1 YKVLK
6 EYELPTYVFPNN
18 VFKERLGWSQGKAA
32 QWAEIPCIL
41 FPEIHV
47 RESNI
52 LHETQHITFGLLVRS
67 KVVPYDKSMK
77 ENDIRDFLMYKNE
90 ILSQIIENVIP
101 IGYSHAQFGSKVST
115 YVKMQTRFLYYLIK
129 LLVKSS
135 KNKGLQVQDF
145 IYVVFSSETFED
157 LFERTLRIAT
167 GIEVSQLEIDEIDF
181 PNKRSRVKFMKCI
194 RRIREKKIVSKVD
207 GWGQAI
213 T

>member
-1 YKVLK
+1 
-6 EYELPTYVFPNN
+6 
-18 VFKERLGWSQGKAA
+18 
-32 QWAEIPCIL
+32 
-41 FPEIHV
+41 
-47 RESNI
+47 
-52 LHETQHITFGLLVRS
+52 
-67 KVVPYDKSMK
+67 
-77 ENDIRDFLMYKNE
+77 
-90 ILSQIIENVIP
+90 
-101 IGYSHAQFGSKVST
+101 
-115 YVKMQTRFLYYLIK
+115 MQTRFLYYLIK